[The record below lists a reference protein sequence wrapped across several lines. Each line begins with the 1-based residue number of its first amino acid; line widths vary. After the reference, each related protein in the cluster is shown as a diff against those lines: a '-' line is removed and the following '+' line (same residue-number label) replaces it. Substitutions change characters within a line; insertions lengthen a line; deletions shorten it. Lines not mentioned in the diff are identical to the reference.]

1 MATEISTLKPLV
13 EGTELTTSTVSVY
26 TVPASTK
33 GTIKMISLFNDDS
46 SNHTVSIWIVPSGGS
61 VALATKRYK
70 EIVYAG
76 KTFDIECLH
85 VLNAAAT
92 LRITCDSNS
101 VCSVAVHGFEITNVS

>member
-33 GTIKMISLFNDDS
+33 ATIKALSIFNDDS
-46 SNHTVSIWIVPSGGS
+46 ANHTVTIHIVPSGGS

-70 EIVYAG
+70 EVVYAG
-76 KTFDIECLH
+76 KTFDMDCLH
-85 VLNAAAT
+85 ILNAAAT
-92 LRITCDSNS
+92 LRVSCDANS
-101 VCSVAVHGFEITNVS
+101 VCSIAAYGFEITNVS

>member
-33 GTIKMISLFNDDS
+33 GVIKMISLFNDDS
-46 SNHTVSIWIVPSGGS
+46 SNHTISIWVVPSGGS

-70 EIVYAG
+70 EVVYAG
-76 KTFDIECLH
+76 KTFDFDCLL
-85 VLNAAAT
+85 VLNAAST
-92 LRITCDSNS
+92 LRIACDANS
-101 VCSVAVHGFEITNVS
+101 VCSVSAYGFEVTNVS